1 MITIT
6 PNAAAQIRIAADQS
20 NSDDIFLRL
29 AARREDDGA
38 IEYGMGF
45 DEIGGTDELISSQG
59 IDVIIASSCAD
70 LLKGATLD
78 YVEISPGDFRFIF
91 SNPNDKQHKPAQ
103 APNGQE

>member
-6 PNAAAQIRIAADQS
+6 PSAAKQIRIAAEQS
-20 NSDDIFLRL
+20 NADDIFLRL

-45 DEIGGTDELISSQG
+45 DEMGGTDELISSQG

-70 LLKGATLD
+70 LLKNATLD
-78 YVEISPGDFRFIF
+78 YVEITPGDFRFIF
-91 SNPNDKQHKPAQ
+91 SNPNDKQHTAAS
-103 APNGQE
+103 APQGQ

>member
-6 PNAAAQIRIAADQS
+6 PDAAKQIRIAADQS
-20 NSDDIFLRL
+20 HADDIFLRL
-29 AARREDDGA
+29 AARRDEGGA
-38 IEYGMGF
+38 VEYGMGF
-45 DEIGGTDELISSQG
+45 DEMGGTDELISSQG

-91 SNPNDKQHKPAQ
+91 SNPNDKQHKAASSPD
-103 APNGQE
+103 GQ

>member
-6 PNAAAQIRIAADQS
+6 PSAAKQIRIAAAES

-29 AARREDDGA
+29 AARREENGA

-45 DEIGGTDELISSQG
+45 DDMGGTDELISSEG

-70 LLKGATLD
+70 LLKNATLD
-78 YVEISPGDFRFIF
+78 YVEIAPGDFRFIF
-91 SNPNDKQHKPAQ
+91 SNPNDTQHTA
-103 APNGQE
+103 GGSSTGE

>member
-6 PNAAAQIRIAADQS
+6 PNAANQIRIAAVQN

-29 AARREDDGA
+29 AARREESGA

-45 DEIGGTDELISSQG
+45 DEMGGTDELISSQG

-70 LLKGATLD
+70 LLKNATLD

-91 SNPNDKQHKPAQ
+91 SNPNDKSHKPTSSPDDQ
-103 APNGQE
+103 